1 MRIMVDLDNTLAD
14 YTGAL
19 RHHLRSG
26 HVYDPLD
33 GYAMADPCEY
43 GLWRDPSWPF
53 ASYEAYADAHRSAV
67 MDGLYLAEHPYPHA
81 MRALCRLVE
90 DGHDLLI
97 ATSRADDEHFRQT
110 FAWFDRHWVDPAHGP
125 LEHGVGFHFA
135 DKTWLDVDVAFE
147 DDPHTIAAL
156 TDRGVTVIHPDH
168 PYCRDCEGVTMSDW
182 SQAPGII
189 RQLQE
194 DKESTR

>member
-1 MRIMVDLDNTLAD
+1 MRIMIDLDNTLAN
-14 YTGAL
+14 YTHGL
-19 RHHLRSG
+19 RYHLRRSHAYG
-26 HVYDPLD
+26 PLT
-33 GYAMADPCEY
+33 GYAMHDPCEY
-43 GLWRDPSWPF
+43 ELWRDPSWPF
-53 ASYEAYADAHRSAV
+53 ASYEVYADAHRSAV

-81 MRALCRLVE
+81 MRALWRLVE

-97 ATSRADDEHFRQT
+97 ATSRTDDERFGQT

-125 LEHGVGFHFA
+125 LEYGVGFHFA

-168 PYCRDCEGVTMSDW
+168 PYCRDCEGITMSDW
-182 SQAPGII
+182 IQAPGII

-194 DKESTR
+194 DKENTR